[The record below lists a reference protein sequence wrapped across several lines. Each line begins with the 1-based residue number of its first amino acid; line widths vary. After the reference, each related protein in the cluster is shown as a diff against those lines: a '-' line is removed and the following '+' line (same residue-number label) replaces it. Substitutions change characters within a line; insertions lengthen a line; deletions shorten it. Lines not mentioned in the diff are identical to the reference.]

1 MNRMLSV
8 LTSSLLFILSGAAAM
23 AAPAEERVLAAVDQ
37 QLRQVENNLKLAQE
51 TLGPEGTTV
60 AASKAKLAAVRL
72 GQAAAAMPAVEA
84 AMAPLAGDDQAVA
97 AMRARLATTAEAI
110 NRLQE
115 RLSGKP
121 AAAGAVVAG
130 AAVAGAG
137 GSGEKLDYR
146 QEEQLRAADFNVREV
161 EGNLQALQELVKRL
175 MPIADQSTIDFR
187 QVAAGMNTVANAER
201 KAGFAEESLRQLP
214 GDGKGVEDVRRRLDE
229 ARKGMGEAV
238 AYLRP
243 LQEKL
248 STLVSPASYPQLPND
263 LRRLRDLA
271 MMYNNPEVL
280 QTRLEDGI
288 VLLTQR
294 EAVAAESKRIASQYQ
309 ALILQKTEE
318 GKQVEGAAS
327 AFSANFQAFATAAE
341 RRRAALPDEVR
352 GELATAERLAAEAAK
367 SNNVLPFTGG
377 IPEAIARAEERLALL
392 RLLDAEAEKA
402 LRGAVAATK
411 SGIEQQQAALR
422 AMIVES
428 TPVPP
433 DRYGGSDRQLLIDRA
448 TASWQQL
455 EKTAKVIKAVIPS
468 QQWSRTTR
476 WEYASGTWT
485 FVDYS
490 RVQAQ
495 LLVAHDETTAVIRP
509 INLTKDHQRGDELR
523 AVPLDTLGDQLIP
536 QRYLLLA
543 KLK

>member
-1 MNRMLSV
+1 MNRILSV
-8 LTSSLLFILSGAAAM
+8 LTFFLLFILSGAAAM

-37 QLRQVENNLKLAQE
+37 QLRQIENNLKLAEE
-51 TLGPEGTTV
+51 TLGPEGTTA

-84 AMAPLAGDDQAVA
+84 ALAPLAGDDQAVA
-97 AMRARLATTAEAI
+97 ALRARLATTAEAI
-110 NRLQE
+110 KRLQE

-121 AAAGAVVAG
+121 TAAGAVVAG
-130 AAVAGAG
+130 TG
-137 GSGEKLDYR
+137 GSGQKLDYR

-161 EGNLQALQELVKRL
+161 EGNLQALQELVKALR
-175 MPIADQSTIDFR
+175 PIADQSTIDFR

-229 ARKGMGEAV
+229 ARQGMGEAV

-243 LQEKL
+243 LHEKL
-248 STLVSPASYPQLPND
+248 LALVAPASYPQLPND

-271 MMYNNPEVL
+271 MMYNNPQVL
-280 QTRLEDGI
+280 QSRFEDGI

-294 EAVAAESKRIASQYQ
+294 EAVAAESKRIAQLYQ
-309 ALILQKTEE
+309 PLILQKTEE
-318 GKQVEGAAS
+318 GKQVEGAIN
-327 AFSANFQAFATAAE
+327 AFAANFQAFATAAE
-341 RRRAALPDEVR
+341 QRRGALPEEVR
-352 GELATAERLAAEAAK
+352 GELATAERLVAEAASSK
-367 SNNVLPFTGG
+367 NVLPFTGG

-411 SGIEQQQAALR
+411 AGIEQQQAALR
-422 AMIVES
+422 ATIIES

-433 DRYGGSDRQLLIDRA
+433 DRYGGSDRQILIERA

-468 QQWSRTTR
+468 EQWSRTTR

-485 FVDYS
+485 LVDYS
-490 RVQAQ
+490 RLQVQ
-495 LLVAHDETTAVIRP
+495 LLVAHDEAKAVIRP

-523 AVPLDTLGDQLIP
+523 AVPLDSLGDQLIP
-536 QRYLLLA
+536 QRYLLLS